1 MSGTISCGT
10 VITDAIVPSPAS
22 TNLQIGN
29 FNWPSDA
36 PSSGT
41 VLKTAG
47 DGSLTFE
54 PSNIRAVVSAAA
66 STYTIQPTDDIVAI
80 TGTLETTL
88 TLPDP
93 TVKTVGDLIYVVKE
107 VSGTSTVTVVPFG
120 TELISGKSTATLTV
134 SFGSFKLYTNGVKYF
149 ALF

>member
-1 MSGTISCGT
+1 MSGKVSCGKVVT
-10 VITDAIVPSPAS
+10 ASILPTS
-22 TNLQIGN
+22 TNLKIGN
-29 FNWPSDA
+29 FNWPSSA

-54 PSNIRAVVSAAA
+54 PSNIRAVVDATA
-66 STYTIQPTDDIVAI
+66 STYSIQPTDDIVAI
-80 TGTLETTL
+80 TGTLQTTL

-93 TVKTVGDLIYVVKE
+93 SLKTVGDLIYVVKE

-120 TELISGKSTATLTV
+120 TELISGKTSATLTA
-134 SFGSFKLYTNGVKYF
+134 SFGSVKLYTNGVNYF